1 MWAVLTSIVFLL
13 LAVGTFWSWRT
24 LVVSSGQPQ
33 WWLLFGAA
41 PLATLLVTYIVAPY
55 QHVASFGTSA
65 VFNTPSRTTDYI
77 MSDATSFLST
87 RHFLIAQFGALN
99 TMVALDMVAV
109 LAAWVAFV
117 VLVLTKWSG
126 AGAVRAKVT
135 HAPSVDAPAVPA
147 AATRGVPPRNAPART
162 VTATRAPTPAYTP
175 PAPPAGVP
183 GGVDMRRRLYCPWCG
198 EHIPGNRALGHDCG
212 PKDRPEVICRFCGQT
227 FPEGTTSC
235 PTCDA

>member
-33 WWLLFGAA
+33 WWLMFGAA

-65 VFNTPSRTTDYI
+65 VFNTPSRTTDYT

-117 VLVLTKWSG
+117 VFVLTKWSG
-126 AGAVRAKVT
+126 AGA
-135 HAPSVDAPAVPA
+135 
-147 AATRGVPPRNAPART
+147 AR
-162 VTATRAPTPAYTP
+162 
-175 PAPPAGVP
+175 AGVP